1 MVVIVTGVVRSEN
14 YPRHNNN
21 VRETQRIQ
29 VPQGMILSLQFTDFD
44 MECCCDYLTVTDGD
58 GTLLMGRRAGSS
70 LPPNI
75 ISRTNVVKLYF
86 FTDYSVTR
94 RGWSIEWRLIGPGLE
109 NFLRKINQR
118 EFVWFRDG
126 VKW

>member
-1 MVVIVTGVVRSEN
+1 MRSEN

-29 VPQGMILSLQFTDFD
+29 VPQGLILSLQFTDFD
-44 MECCCDYLTVTDGD
+44 LECGYDYLTITDGD
-58 GTLLMGRRAGSS
+58 GTLLMGRRAGSY

-75 ISRTNVVKLYF
+75 ISKTNVVKLYF
-86 FTDYSVTR
+86 TTDGSVTR

-109 NFLRKINQR
+109 NFLQKINHKR
-118 EFVWFRDG
+118 ICLV
-126 VKW
+126 